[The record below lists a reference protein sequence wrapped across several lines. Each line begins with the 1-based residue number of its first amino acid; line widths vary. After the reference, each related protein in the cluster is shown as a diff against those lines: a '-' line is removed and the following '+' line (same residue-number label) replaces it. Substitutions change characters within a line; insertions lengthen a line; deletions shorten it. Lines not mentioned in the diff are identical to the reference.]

1 MNFASVEKVAAAI
14 LYEGYILYPYR
25 PSAIKNRQRW
35 NFGTLYPRVYAEAR
49 RPQEPFRLVA
59 ECLVVENGQAALDI
73 KVSFLQLVPQAKVN
87 PEDIHNLSDPS
98 LDWDEAVER
107 TAEFSGVSVGEL
119 VAAPKILDVRPA
131 AELRAGLSL
140 RAELLASG
148 AYRLHLDLE
157 NVSAVASGAEARR
170 DQALPLSLVST
181 HLVLG
186 VADGEFVSLLE
197 PAERYSADAKGC
209 VNTGVFPVLAGEA
222 PDRSMMLVSPII
234 MYDYPQTAPESKGDF
249 FDGTEMDEMLTL
261 RVLTLTD
268 AEKEEMRMGDPR
280 ARRILERTEALTGEQ
295 MMEAHGVIRQLR
307 ELRPGGLEETR

>member
-140 RAELLASG
+140 RAELL
-148 AYRLHLDLE
+148 
-157 NVSAVASGAEARR
+157 ASGAEARR